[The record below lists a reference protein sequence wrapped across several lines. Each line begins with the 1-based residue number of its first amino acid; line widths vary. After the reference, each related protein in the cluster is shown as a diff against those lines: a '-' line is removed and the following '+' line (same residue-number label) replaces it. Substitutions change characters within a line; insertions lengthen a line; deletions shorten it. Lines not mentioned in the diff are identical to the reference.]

1 MHRFLNKL
9 FLLLL
14 LDITF
19 SFVLGQNLQINI
31 SDNHNTPLTGA
42 TVQLT
47 RISNSTVYYSTSD
60 LNGNAMF
67 EDISSGLYQVSIS
80 YIGFETLI
88 KTINVK
94 HNERTFSFNLNENAI
109 SLSEVTIE
117 AQRPFISQ
125 EEDKMIIDPEP
136 IANIS
141 TNTLEVLES
150 TPGLYVDQD
159 GGIFLTG
166 ATPAVIYIN
175 GREQK
180 MSSQDITSL
189 LQSLPPG
196 SVQKIE
202 VIRTPSTKYDAA
214 SSGGIIN
221 VVLKKGV
228 KLGRFGSVNIG
239 MNQGKLGNRN
249 AGLSLNS
256 SGDNSTYYL
265 NINYSRRGR
274 YQEQNINRLLEQDK
288 TLFQNSTSNS
298 QNDQIYLGN
307 GINYEANEKIHFS
320 YDSRINASIRQYN
333 SEGDNIIQDSFND
346 TIFNGIN
353 NSDRH
358 LKSIGVWQDLG
369 MVIKFDTLGS
379 ELDTKLS
386 YSFSN
391 NNSEQNYENTYFSP
405 SLIEDFGKG
414 NNLQH
419 RHFAMLQS
427 DFIYKFQYQITFETG
442 IKGSLQYF
450 NSKGEYFLL
459 QNNNYIS
466 NDLRSSTYRYFEN
479 INSAY
484 AQISKTFGK
493 HLVLKTGVRMEHTLM
508 KGTQSLPA
516 DTSFLLNRT
525 DWFPYIY
532 LSRKILYIM
541 GVEIKGF
548 LIYRKTIN
556 RPDYQ
561 NLNPYVNYVDGF
573 MYETGNPALKP
584 QFTHNIEAN
593 LSFNDFPLFA
603 IGQTYTHDIFS
614 YVIYRDKQN
623 PEIAIRTY
631 DNIGK
636 SKETYFRGMIGI
648 PPSGKYFFAL
658 GAQYN
663 LNEYNGIYENEP
675 LNYTN
680 GSWRFFT
687 FHSLRLLKNT
697 KITMSGFMM
706 HNGMFNF
713 LELST
718 FGQIN
723 IGVSQTFFNDK
734 LTISINAR
742 DILQTRKYEFK
753 INQGSLLS
761 TGSRVSDSRRI
772 GFKLRYNFGIPPKKE
787 KKNSFDFNIDE

>member
-9 FLLLL
+9 FLILL

-19 SFVLGQNLQINI
+19 SIVLGQNLNINI
-31 SDNHNTPLTGA
+31 SDNRSTPLTGA
-42 TVQLT
+42 TVKLT
-47 RISNSTVYYSTSD
+47 RISNSKVYYSTSD
-60 LNGNAMF
+60 LNGIAMF

-94 HNERTFSFNLNENAI
+94 PNERTFSFNLNENAI

-442 IKGSLQYF
+442 LKGSLQHF
-450 NSKGEYFLL
+450 DSKGEYFLL

-723 IGVSQTFFNDK
+723 IGISQSFFNDK

-742 DILQTRKYEFK
+742 DILETRKYEFQ
-753 INQGSLLS
+753 INQGSLIS
-761 TGSRVSDSRRI
+761 TGSRISDSRRI

>member
-1 MHRFLNKL
+1 MTNAKKL
-9 FLLLL
+9 ISLIVCTLLLSFTYGQSL
-14 LDITF
+14 KITLK
-19 SFVLGQNLQINI
+19 SKNKE
-31 SDNHNTPLTGA
+31 PLAGA
-42 TVQLT
+42 TVS
-47 RISNSTVYYSTSD
+47 IK
-60 LNGNAMF
+60 
-67 EDISSGLYQVSIS
+67 SIS
-80 YIGFETLI
+80 DTIPVFTTTDTKGTAKFTNLPYDVYIMEASFIGFEKLT
-88 KTINVK
+88 KTISLK
-94 HNERTFSFNLNENAI
+94 PTSQSFEFKMHETSY
-109 SLSEVTIE
+109 SLEEVTIT
-117 AQRPFISQ
+117 AKKPFISQ
-125 EEDKMIIDPEP
+125 EDDKMIIDPEP
-136 IANIS
+136 LANIS

-166 ATPAVIYIN
+166 ATPAVVYIN

-180 MSSQDITSL
+180 MSSQDVTSL

-214 SSGGIIN
+214 TSGGIIN

-228 KLGRFGSVNIG
+228 KLGRFGSVNLG

-249 AGLSLNS
+249 AGFSLNS

-265 NINYSRRGR
+265 NMNYSRRGR
-274 YQEQNINRLLEQDK
+274 YQEQKINRLLDQDN
-288 TLFQNSTSNS
+288 TLFQNSTSYS
-298 QNDQIYLGN
+298 QNDQIYLGY
-307 GINYEANEKIHFS
+307 GINYEISDNIS
-320 YDSRINASIRQYN
+320 LNYDGRINGS
-333 SEGDNIIQDSFND
+333 
-346 TIFNGIN
+346 IN
-353 NSDRH
+353 NSESDGDNYITDAFNTNIVEGINISDRNAQS
-358 LKSIGVWQDLG
+358 LGIWQDLG
-369 MVIKFDTLGS
+369 MVMKFDTLGS
-379 ELDTKLS
+379 ELDTKIS
-386 YSFSN
+386 YSFGN

-405 SLIEDFGKG
+405 FLLEDIGKG

-427 DFIYKFQYQITFETG
+427 DFIYKFPYQITFETG
-442 IKGSLQYF
+442 LKGSLQHF
-450 NSKGEYFLL
+450 NSQGEYFLL
-459 QNNNYIS
+459 QNDSYIS
-466 NDLRSSTYRYFEN
+466 NDLRSSTYKYFEN

-484 AQISKTFGK
+484 AQISKTFGE

-516 DTSFLLNRT
+516 DTSFLVNRA
-525 DWFPYIY
+525 DWFPYVY
-532 LSRKILYIM
+532 LSRKVLDIM

-561 NLNPYVNYVDGF
+561 NLNPYINYIDDF

-584 QFTHNIEAN
+584 QFTDNIEAN
-593 LSFNDFPLFA
+593 LSFNDFPIFA
-603 IGQTYTHDIFS
+603 IGQNYTRDIFS
-614 YVIYRDKQN
+614 YVIYQDNEN

-648 PPSGKYFFAL
+648 PPGGIYFFAI

-663 LNEYNGIYENEP
+663 LNEYDGFYENEP
-675 LNYTN
+675 LNYSY

-687 FHSLRLLKNT
+687 FHSLKLFNNT
-697 KITMSGFMM
+697 KLTMSGFMM

-723 IGVSQTFFNDK
+723 VGISQSLFNDK

-742 DILQTRKYEFK
+742 DILQTRKYEFQ
-753 INQGSLLS
+753 INQGSLS
-761 TGSRVSDSRRI
+761 SSGERITDSRRI
-772 GFKLRYNFGIPPKKE
+772 GLKIRYNFGIPAKKE
-787 KKNSFDFNIDE
+787 KKDSFNFNIED